1 MNKDRTQVPST
12 TPNPTSLSTQTDA
25 ADDINEQLAGR
36 AGRKL
41 LNALQ
46 ALPVFK
52 PHSGRT
58 IGALRITVEI
68 VDGPELGVVDLDSVN
83 VHDLADIT
91 ARRAEGLH
99 AKHTAPAAPSARPA
113 LRLLG
118 GGR

>member
-1 MNKDRTQVPST
+1 MDRIAHATPVT
-12 TPNPTSLSTQTDA
+12 TPDSTQ
-25 ADDINEQLAGR
+25 ADDINEQLAAR

-41 LNALQ
+41 LTALQ

-52 PHSGRT
+52 PAPGRT
-58 IGALRITVEI
+58 IGALRITVEV

-83 VHDLADIT
+83 VHDLADMT

-99 AKHTAPAAPSARPA
+99 AKHAAASTTVSARPA

>member
-1 MNKDRTQVPST
+1 MKDRSEQTAPSRTATTQ
-12 TPNPTSLSTQTDA
+12 

-41 LNALQ
+41 LTALQ

-52 PHSGRT
+52 PATGRT

-99 AKHTAPAAPSARPA
+99 AKHAATPTTVSARPA

-118 GGR
+118 GAR

>member
-1 MNKDRTQVPST
+1 MKDRSEQTAPSRTAT
-12 TPNPTSLSTQTDA
+12 THVTDETR
-25 ADDINEQLAGR
+25 DVYEQLAGR

-41 LNALQ
+41 LTALQ

-52 PHSGRT
+52 PATGRT

-68 VDGPELGVVDLDSVN
+68 VDGPELGAVDLDSVN
-83 VHDLADIT
+83 VHDLAELT

-99 AKHTAPAAPSARPA
+99 AKHAATAAPSARPA

>member
-1 MNKDRTQVPST
+1 MKDRSEQTAASRTAT
-12 TPNPTSLSTQTDA
+12 THVTDETR
-25 ADDINEQLAGR
+25 DVYEQLAGR

-41 LNALQ
+41 LTALQ

-52 PHSGRT
+52 PAPGRT

-68 VDGPELGVVDLDSVN
+68 VDGPELGAVDLDSVN
-83 VHDLADIT
+83 VHDLADMT

-99 AKHTAPAAPSARPA
+99 AKHAAAAPSARPA

>member
-1 MNKDRTQVPST
+1 MENRIGRSTANHTTQ
-12 TPNPTSLSTQTDA
+12 
-25 ADDINEQLAGR
+25 ADDINEQLAAR

-41 LNALQ
+41 LTALQ

-68 VDGPELGVVDLDSVN
+68 VDGPEVGVVDLDSVN
-83 VHDLADIT
+83 VHDLAELT

-99 AKHTAPAAPSARPA
+99 AKHAATQSTVSARPA

>member
-1 MNKDRTQVPST
+1 MENRIGRSAANHTTQ
-12 TPNPTSLSTQTDA
+12 

-41 LNALQ
+41 LTALQ

-52 PHSGRT
+52 PAPGRT
-58 IGALRITVEI
+58 IGALRIIVEI

-83 VHDLADIT
+83 VHDLAELT

-99 AKHTAPAAPSARPA
+99 TKHAATPTTVSARPA

>member
-1 MNKDRTQVPST
+1 MKKDPTRTAST
-12 TPNPTSLSTQTDA
+12 TPTADGTDA
-25 ADDINEQLAGR
+25 VRDVYEQLAGR

-41 LNALQ
+41 LTALQ

-52 PHSGRT
+52 PAPGRT

-83 VHDLADIT
+83 VHDLAELT

-99 AKHTAPAAPSARPA
+99 AKHAAPAAPSARPA

-118 GGR
+118 GAR